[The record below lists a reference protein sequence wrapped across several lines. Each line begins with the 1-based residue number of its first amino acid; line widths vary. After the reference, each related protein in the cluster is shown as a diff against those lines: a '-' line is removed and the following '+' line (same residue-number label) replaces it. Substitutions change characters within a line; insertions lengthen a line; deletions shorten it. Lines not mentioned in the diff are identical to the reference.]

1 MRSPKLQV
9 SLDITD
15 GLVQNMNKH
24 FPNVWSFAVWLG
36 CEVNRI
42 VFTDSSRGFVSE
54 YAAAYLL
61 GIDWIELAQEY
72 VNDNPSI
79 IKGA

>member
-9 SLDITD
+9 SLDVTD
-15 GLVQNMNKH
+15 KLVQNLTKD
-24 FPNVWSFAVWLG
+24 FVTVTRFATWLAI
-36 CEVNRI
+36 EVNHA
-42 VFTDSSRGFVSE
+42 VFDDSPPGLATE

-72 VNDNPSI
+72 VNYNPSL